1 MNNFSL
7 KDINLI
13 NRCFSEI
20 EEFNLS
26 RSSQFKL
33 ILFINTKLKENKNL
47 KNEINRL
54 RNILKKNGIL
64 N

>member
-20 EEFNLS
+20 KEFNLS